1 MSRSNNDYKNS
12 AGGNGG
18 DLWKSASI
26 TVKNNNQNFGFH
38 LICTGC
44 CLGSLLSS
52 MILESHAVVLEEK
65 TVGPV
70 WRPDISAIKI
80 GHGER
85 QQRLART
92 ESLFCLFL
100 QKRKEKEGLEQLIQI
115 SFFLARYTSSTV
127 KRRTIAILHGSLSSG
142 FVPTKP
148 LSQRKK

>member
-26 TVKNNNQNFGFH
+26 TVKNNNQNFSFH

-65 TVGPV
+65 TVGLV

-80 GHGER
+80 GHGDS
-85 QQRLART
+85 T
-92 ESLFCLFL
+92 DWHV
-100 QKRKEKEGLEQLIQI
+100 QKVFFACSFKKEKKKKVWNNSFKFLFFCQIHKFHCKMPYYCNSTWLIE
-115 SFFLARYTSSTV
+115 
-127 KRRTIAILHGSLSSG
+127 
-142 FVPTKP
+142 
-148 LSQRKK
+148 

>member
-65 TVGPV
+65 TVRLV

-80 GHGER
+80 GHGDSTDWHV
-85 QQRLART
+85 QKVY
-92 ESLFCLFL
+92 SVCLFL

-127 KRRTIAILHGSLSSG
+127 KCRTIAILHGLLSSG
-142 FVPTKP
+142 FVPTKS

>member
-26 TVKNNNQNFGFH
+26 TVKNNNQNFSFH

-52 MILESHAVVLEEK
+52 IILESHAVVLEEK

-80 GHGER
+80 GHGDS
-85 QQRLART
+85 T
-92 ESLFCLFL
+92 DCHV
-100 QKRKEKEGLEQLIQI
+100 QKVFFACSFKKEKKKKVWNN
-115 SFFLARYTSSTV
+115 SFKFLFFARYTSSTV
-127 KRRTIAILHGSLSSG
+127 KCRTIAILHGSLSSG

>member
-65 TVGPV
+65 TVGLV

-85 QQRLART
+85 AEIGTYRK
-92 ESLFCLFL
+92 SFL
-100 QKRKEKEGLEQLIQI
+100 LVPSKKKRKRRFGTTHSNFFFSCQI
-115 SFFLARYTSSTV
+115 HQF
-127 KRRTIAILHGSLSSG
+127 
-142 FVPTKP
+142 P
-148 LSQRKK
+148 L

>member
-26 TVKNNNQNFGFH
+26 TVKNNNQNFSFH

-80 GHGER
+80 GHGKR
-85 QQRLART
+85 QHRLART
-92 ESLFCLFL
+92 ESLQFL
-100 QKRKEKEGLEQLIQI
+100 LVPSKKKRKRRFGTTHSNFFFSCQI
-115 SFFLARYTSSTV
+115 HKF
-127 KRRTIAILHGSLSSG
+127 
-142 FVPTKP
+142 P
-148 LSQRKK
+148 L